1 MKKLLALFLVF
12 SMCFSMVAC
21 GSSSDVDSPSVNE
34 TPGNEN
40 PGKVNSGNEAPG
52 SDDYWAKAET
62 MKIAILTPLTGSAK
76 ENGDRAKRSVDY
88 AVEKINGA
96 GGVLGKKVEAVYFDI
111 GQDQQ
116 GFLNALQSAVNTEG
130 ISATIGYTM
139 SPFTIAGAEIIR
151 EAEIPNI
158 TLGNSI
164 GVSNLQNPYIWQLR
178 TPDVIGTTVLAKVA
192 HEKYNMTKPAV
203 IWQNNASGQSQR
215 DAFFAAMEEYGAT
228 IVADI
233 GYDRQN
239 TSDYSPIITQV
250 MNSGSDGLVAFCTN
264 QEDGI
269 MIAETL
275 KQFQYPNPV
284 GSSSGNFV
292 YSFLDLLSDSA
303 ADGWFGVSELNLNAD
318 IPELKEYLAA
328 LEKRDTQG
336 LGRPGWDEAGNYD
349 SMFILTEAAKLAGST
364 NPKLINDA
372 MTKIKDLQGVM
383 SSYSYHENHS
393 LSGYLWNATIKGN
406 DIEIGEKISID

>member
-1 MKKLLALFLVF
+1 MKKVMALILAFLL
-12 SMCFSMVAC
+12 CFSMVAC
-21 GSSSDVDSPSVNE
+21 GNSSDVGSPSGKE
-34 TPGNEN
+34 TPG
-40 PGKVNSGNEAPG
+40 KEAPG
-52 SDDYWAKAET
+52 EQAPGSEDYWANTET
-62 MKIAILTPLTGSAK
+62 MKLAILTPLTGAAK
-76 ENGDRAKRSVDY
+76 ENGDRAKRSVEY
-88 AVEKINGA
+88 AVENINKA
-96 GGVLGKKVEAVYFDI
+96 GGVLGKDVEAVYFDI

-151 EAEIPNI
+151 ESEIPNI
-158 TLGNSI
+158 TFGNSI
-164 GVSNLQNPYIWQLR
+164 GVSNLKNPYIWQAR
-178 TPDVIGTTVLAKVA
+178 TPDVVGTKVLAKVS
-192 HEKYNMTKPAV
+192 HEQFNLKKVAV
-203 IWQNNASGQSQR
+203 VWQNNASGQSQR
-215 DAFFAAMEEYGAT
+215 DAYVAAMEEYGAT

-250 MNSGSDGLVAFCTN
+250 MNSGSDGLAVFCTN

-275 KQFQYPNPV
+275 KQFNYPHPI

-303 ADGWFGVSELNLNAD
+303 ADGWYGVSELNLNATT
-318 IPELKEYLAA
+318 PGLKEYLAA
-328 LEKRDTQG
+328 LEEKDTQG
-336 LGRPGWDEAGNYD
+336 FGRPGWDEAGNHD
-349 SMFILTEAAKLAGST
+349 AVLIFAEAAKIAGST

-372 MTKIKDLQGVM
+372 ISEIKDIQGVM
-383 SSYSYHENHS
+383 SSYSYHENQS
-393 LSGYLWNATIKGN
+393 LAGYLWNATIKGN
-406 DIEIGEKISID
+406 DIEIGEQILID